1 VHKTKT
7 VAALAVASAFAAPA
21 LAQVPS
27 GVQLYGRLNL
37 GVDAYEAK
45 GSPSRNVLPGTTIT
59 CAPTLPGCAAAPS
72 APGSNFDYKSRMR
85 VFDTAS
91 RVGIR
96 GSEDLGGGFRAI
108 FQIETGVNVDSG
120 NHLGQNGSNN
130 PNTGFWAS
138 RDSWVGIEGDRFGR
152 LTFGRQSVYW
162 SNGTIEQIGA
172 NYINSS
178 SPLGTY
184 SQSGI
189 VLGPVARESNT
200 VQYSLRFGGF
210 SATASYGHSATAAP
224 VPPATGGV
232 SPYEAAQAG
241 VDPKDQFYG
250 ITLRYN
256 HSVFDLQAD
265 WATRQD
271 ILNTQGRDFTGWK
284 VGAAWKYLPGA
295 QISVV
300 YQNLTNDNT
309 FGLGA
314 INGATPTNAAL
325 AVTSNPALGLS
336 AAQAVTAAGVIA
348 GSCGPVSASAAA
360 LAGAGIPA
368 ALIPGTIGAVQG
380 SLFTTA
386 GGGTI
391 DRCANLKQDMWLV
404 SWEHTFGNFQA
415 LAQYGWGSDVRGGS
429 LGSSGVQSY
438 LIGGRY
444 FLSKRTWVYAS
455 YNLLKNDVNNY
466 VDYWGGWMTSA
477 QQLNGAAPGLP
488 PTSSGADPQIIAVG
502 LFHTF

>member
-1 VHKTKT
+1 MHKTKT
-7 VAALAVASAFAAPA
+7 IAALAVAGACVAPA
-21 LAQVPS
+21 LAQMPS

-37 GVDAYEAK
+37 GVDTYEAK
-45 GSPSRNVLPGTTIT
+45 GSPDRNRIGGTIPCATPGVAGCTT
-59 CAPTLPGCAAAPS
+59 LS
-72 APGSNFDYKSRMR
+72 GSSYDLKSRIR

-120 NHLGQNGSNN
+120 NSLGQNGSNN
-130 PNTGFWAS
+130 PNTGLWAS
-138 RDSWVGIEGDRFGR
+138 RESWVGIEGDRFGR

-162 SNGTIEQIGA
+162 ANGTIEQIGA
-172 NYINSS
+172 NYINAS
-178 SPLGTY
+178 SPLSTY
-184 SQSGI
+184 AQSGV

-200 VQYSLRFGGF
+200 AQYSLRFGGF
-210 SATASYGHSATAAP
+210 SATASYGLSATAAP
-224 VPPATGGV
+224 LPGASGGA
-232 SPYEAAQAG
+232 SPYETAQG
-241 VDPKDQFYG
+241 NVDPKDQFYG

-271 ILNTQGRDFTGWK
+271 VLNTQGRDFTGWK
-284 VGAAWKYLPGA
+284 VGAAWKYMPGA
-295 QISVV
+295 QISLI

-314 INGATPTNAAL
+314 INGASPTNAAGSVAAGL
-325 AVTSNPALGLS
+325 AAAGTLTP
-336 AAQAVTAAGVIA
+336 AQAAAATGIIA

-360 LAGAGIPA
+360 LTAAGFTPA
-368 ALIPGTIGAVQG
+368 QTGATIGSMQG
-380 SLFTTA
+380 SLFTT
-386 GGGTI
+386 GGGGSI
-391 DRCANLKQDMWLV
+391 DRCARLKQDMWVV

-415 LAQYGWGSDVRGGS
+415 LAQYGWGSDVTGGN

-444 FLSKRTWVYAS
+444 FLSKRTWIYAS
-455 YNLLKNDVNNY
+455 WNLLKNDVNNY

-488 PTSSGADPQIIAVG
+488 PTASGADPQIIAVG
-502 LFHTF
+502 FFHTF

>member
-1 VHKTKT
+1 VKKST
-7 VAALAVASAFAAPA
+7 VALAIAGVFAGPA
-21 LAQVPS
+21 MAQVPS
-27 GVQLYGRLNL
+27 GVQLYGRLNV
-37 GVDAYEAK
+37 GVDNYEAK
-45 GSPSRNVLPGTTIT
+45 G
-59 CAPTLPGCAAAPS
+59 AAAGS
-72 APGSNFDYKSRMR
+72 ARDFDGRMR

-91 RVGIR
+91 RVGLR

-108 FQIETGVNVDSG
+108 FQIETGVNVDNGSIT
-120 NHLGQNGSNN
+120 GQNGSNN

-162 SNGTIEQIGA
+162 ANGTIEQIGA
-172 NYINSS
+172 NYINAS
-178 SPLGTY
+178 SPLASY

-224 VPPATGGV
+224 IPPATFSS
-232 SPYEAAQAG
+232 SPYETAQG
-241 VDPKDQFYG
+241 GQDPKDQFYG

-256 HSVFDLQAD
+256 HAAFDLQAD

-271 ILNTQGRDFTGWK
+271 VLASPGRDFTGWK
-284 VGAAWKYLPGA
+284 LGGAWKYMPGA
-295 QISVV
+295 QISLI
-300 YQNLTNDNT
+300 YQNLKNDNT

-314 INGATPTNAAL
+314 INGASPTNATL
-325 AVTSNPALGLS
+325 AVTGGL
-336 AAQAVTAAGVIA
+336 AAAGVITPGQAAAAA
-348 GSCGPVSASAAA
+348 GIIGGGCGPVSAAAAA
-360 LAGAGIPA
+360 LVGAGFTPGQTA
-368 ALIPGTIGAVQG
+368 ATVGTVQQN
-380 SLFTTA
+380 LFTTG

-391 DRCANLKQDMWLV
+391 DRCADVKQDMWV
-404 SWEHTFGNFQA
+404 ISWEHTFGNFQA
-415 LAQYGWGSDVRGGS
+415 LAQFGWADDVSGGS
-429 LGSSGVQSY
+429 LSDSDVKSY

-444 FLSKRTWVYAS
+444 LLSKRTWVYAS
-455 YNLLKNDVNNY
+455 YNKLSNGRNNY
-466 VDYWGGWMTSA
+466 VDYWGGWATSA

-488 PTSSGADPQIIAVG
+488 ATSSGADPQIIAIG

>member
-1 VHKTKT
+1 VNKTKSI
-7 VAALAVASAFAAPA
+7 AAFAVASAFAAPA
-21 LAQVPS
+21 MAQVPG

-37 GVDAYEAK
+37 GIDNYEAK
-45 GSPSRNVLPGTTIT
+45 GSPDRNRIAGVIPCTTPGVAGCTT
-59 CAPTLPGCAAAPS
+59 LS
-72 APGSNFDYKSRMR
+72 GSSFDLKGRMR

-96 GSEDLGGGFRAI
+96 GTEDLGNGFRAI

-120 NHLGQNGSNN
+120 NQLGQNGSNN

-138 RDSWVGIEGDRFGR
+138 RESWVGIEGDR
-152 LTFGRQSVYW
+152 FGRQSVYW

-210 SATASYGHSATAAP
+210 SATASYGLSATAAP
-224 VPPATGGV
+224 VPPATGGA
-232 SPYEAAQAG
+232 SPYETAQAG

-271 ILNTQGRDFTGWK
+271 VLNTQGRDFTGWK

-295 QISVV
+295 QISVI
-300 YQNLTNDNT
+300 YQNLNNDNT

-314 INGATPTNAAL
+314 INGATPTNATL

-336 AAQAVTAAGVIA
+336 AAQAATAATVIG

-386 GGGTI
+386 GGGNI

-415 LAQYGWGSDVRGGS
+415 LAQYGWGSDVKGGN
-429 LGSSGVQSY
+429 LGSTGVQSY

-488 PTSSGADPQIIAVG
+488 PTASGADPQIIAVG

>member
-1 VHKTKT
+1 VRKISKT
-7 VAALAVASAFAAPA
+7 VAALAVGAAFAAPA
-21 LAQVPS
+21 GAQVPD

-37 GVDAYEAK
+37 GIDNYEAK
-45 GSPSRNVLPGTTIT
+45 GSPDRNRIGGTIPCTTPGVAGCTT
-59 CAPTLPGCAAAPS
+59 LS
-72 APGSNFDYKSRMR
+72 GSNFDYKGRMR

-96 GSEDLGGGFRAI
+96 GSEDLGGGLRAI
-108 FQIETGVNVDSG
+108 FQIETGANVDSG

-138 RDSWVGIEGDRFGR
+138 RDSWVGLEGERFGR

-172 NYINSS
+172 NYLNAS
-178 SPLGTY
+178 SPLSTY

-200 VQYSLRFGGF
+200 AQYSLRFGGF

-224 VPPATGGV
+224 TTPGGFAT
-232 SPYEAAQAG
+232 SPYETAQAG
-241 VDPKDQFYG
+241 VNPKDQFYG
-250 ITLRYN
+250 VTLRYN
-256 HSVFDLQAD
+256 HAVFDLQAD

-271 ILNTQGRDFTGWK
+271 LINVQGRDFSGWK

-314 INGATPTNAAL
+314 INGATPVNAVGLVTTGL
-325 AVTSNPALGLS
+325 AAAGTIS
-336 AAQAVTAAGVIA
+336 AAQAATATGIIA
-348 GSCGPVSASAAA
+348 GACGPVSNAAAA
-360 LAGAGIPA
+360 LAGAGFNA
-368 ALIPGTIGAVQG
+368 AQTAATIGSVQG
-380 SLFTTA
+380 SLFTTG

-391 DRCANLKQDMWLV
+391 DRCAKLKQDMWVV
-404 SWEHTFGNFQA
+404 SWEHTFGNFQV
-415 LAQYGWGSDVRGGS
+415 LAQYGWSSDVKGGS
-429 LGSSGVQSY
+429 LGSSGAQSY

-444 FLSKRTWVYAS
+444 FLSKRTWLYAS
-455 YNLLKNDVNNY
+455 YNLLRNDVNQY
-466 VDYWGGWMTSA
+466 TDYWGGWMTSA